1 MQQMSFLRKSATATA
16 TAALC
21 IALAITPA
29 QARKAA
35 KADRGMEPRHQPV
48 VDRTDF
54 IFDLQADGSGAL
66 SSYDEQRLT
75 VWFNALRLGYGDH
88 VSLAGLSNS
97 PLALRDGINDVVGRY
112 GLLVEGDAPITVGEA
127 PVGGLRVVVSRSVA
141 SVPSCPSW
149 RDKAEANFHGGLTDN
164 YGCATANNLAA
175 MIADPRDLI
184 EGRSSSFDVTNGVSS
199 KAIKTYRDKEPTG
212 AGGLQAESAG
222 GN

>member
-1 MQQMSFLRKSATATA
+1 MKQMSFLRKSGTVTA

-29 QARKAA
+29 QARKA
-35 KADRGMEPRHQPV
+35 DRGMESRHQPV

-75 VWFNALRLGYGDH
+75 TWFNALRLGYGDH
-88 VSLAGLSNS
+88 VSLAGLSSS
-97 PLALRDGINDVVGRY
+97 PLELRDGVNDVVGRY
-112 GLLVEGDAPITVGEA
+112 GLLVEGDAPVTVGEA
-127 PVGGLRVVVSRSVA
+127 PMGGLRVVVSRSVA
-141 SVPSCPSW
+141 SVPSCPTW

-164 YGCATANNLAA
+164 YGCATARNLAA

-184 EGRSSSFDVTNGVSS
+184 EGRTSGFDVTNGVSS